1 MSINR
6 VRIIIAGI
14 IAAIVILFAF
24 SKSLV
29 FLFTDWLWFKEVGY
43 ASVFTKILGMQ
54 VTLGIIAGAAFF
66 IFLYINL
73 LIAKKLAPPF
83 TYWRGSPDDPLYNIM
98 KFFKSPIFMQ
108 FFNLITFAVALV
120 FAFFVG
126 LSASTNWDVV
136 LKYLNQVPFGIKDP
150 VFGLDVA
157 FHMFSIPF
165 YGAVL
170 NIGFLAVV
178 LTIVL
183 ASLVHWINGNISFRP
198 GARTFAPHAKA
209 HLSVLFGMFFILL
222 GLTFKLYSY
231 NLLLSNVGVVF
242 GASYTDIHAK
252 LPALTVLFFASLVV
266 AALFLVNIYF
276 KGWRLPAAGITFIVA
291 VAILAYG
298 IYPSIVQSYVV
309 APNEIEKETP
319 YIKKAIKFTNH
330 AYNLDKIKEKP
341 FPAKQ
346 KLDSAALNRNKRTI
360 DNIRLW
366 DWQPLDKTYNQIQ
379 SIRLYY
385 DFSDVDIDRYP
396 IDGSYRQV
404 AISARELNTNN
415 LPDNAKTWLNQHL
428 VYTHGYGI
436 VANKVNEFT
445 TEGLP
450 KLIVKD
456 IPPKSEVASLKV
468 TRPEIYF
475 GEKTNNYVVVDTKT
489 HEFDY
494 PMGNENSYTKYK
506 GKDGVPLGSLFTKVA
521 FAWRFDSLQLL
532 LSGSLTKNSR
542 VLFYR
547 NIVDRASTIAPF
559 LEYDSDPYI
568 VVDNGRLY
576 WIIDAYTTDS
586 RYPYSQP
593 FNNETG
599 QNYIRNSVKVVIDA
613 YNGNTNFYVFDKGD
627 PIIQTYEKA
636 FPGMFK
642 DSSELPP
649 GLRKHI
655 RYPED
660 LFKIQ
665 SKMFATFHMTDPQVF
680 YNKEDLWTISSEKVG
695 DQKSEID
702 PYYTIMKLP
711 GESSEAYIM
720 ITPFTPNKKNNMIAW
735 MAVKCD
741 PQDYG
746 QMLVYT
752 FPKQKLIY
760 GPMQIEARID
770 QTPDISQELTLWNQ
784 QGSHVI
790 RGNLFVIPIEDS
802 ILYVQPLYLQAE
814 QTELPELKR
823 VIVSYG
829 SKVVMRDNLSS
840 ALDSIFGEGGGQV
853 ATASSGKTG
862 AAEATGNTPSSIKNL
877 IDQAQQA
884 FDNAQAKQQQGDW
897 TGYGEELKKL
907 QQALADLKN
916 QASK

>member
-1 MSINR
+1 MSVNR
-6 VRIIIAGI
+6 IRIIIAGI
-14 IAAIVILFAF
+14 IAVIVILFAF

-29 FLFTDWLWFKEVGY
+29 FLFADWLWFKEVGY
-43 ASVFTKILGMQ
+43 ASVFTKILGVQ

-73 LIAKKLAPPF
+73 LIAKKLAPTF
-83 TYWRGSPDDPLYNIM
+83 TYWRGAPDDPFYNII
-98 KFFKSPIFMQ
+98 KFLKSPTLKK
-108 FFNLITFAVALV
+108 FFNLIMLAVAAV
-120 FAFFVG
+120 FAFLVG

-136 LKYLNQVPFGIKDP
+136 LRYLNQVPFGIKDP
-150 VFGLDVA
+150 VFGLDIA

-170 NIGFLAVV
+170 NIGFLAIV
-178 LTIVL
+178 LTTIL
-183 ASLVHWINGNISFRP
+183 TLLVHWINGNISLRP

-209 HLSVLFGMFFILL
+209 HLSVLLGVFFILL
-222 GLTFKLYSY
+222 GVSFRLHTY
-231 NLLLSNVGVVF
+231 NLLLSNIGVIF
-242 GASYTDIHAK
+242 GASYSDIHAK
-252 LPALTVLFFASLVV
+252 LPALTVLFFSSLVTAV
-266 AALFLVNIYF
+266 LFLVNIHF
-276 KGWRLPAAGITFIVA
+276 KGWRLPAVGIIFIIS

-309 APNEIEKETP
+309 TPNEIEKETP
-319 YIKKAIKFTNH
+319 YIKEAVKFTNH
-330 AYNLDKIKEKP
+330 AYNLDKIKEKV
-341 FPAKQ
+341 FPAEQ
-346 KLDSAALNRNKRTI
+346 DLDKSALSRNKRTI

-366 DWQPLDKTYNQIQ
+366 DWGPLGKTYKQIQ

-385 DFSDVDIDRYP
+385 DFADVDIDRYP
-396 IDGSYRQV
+396 IDGNYRQI
-404 AISARELNTNN
+404 AISARELNTEN

-428 VYTHGYGI
+428 VYTHGYGV

-445 TEGLP
+445 DEGLP
-450 KLIVKD
+450 KLVVKD
-456 IPPKSEVASLKV
+456 IPPKSEAPSLKV
-468 TRPEIYF
+468 TQPEIYF
-475 GEKTNNYVVVDTKT
+475 GEKTDDYIVVNTKT

-494 PMGNENSYTKYK
+494 PMGNENSYAKYR
-506 GKDGVPLGSLFTKVA
+506 GKDGVSLGSLLTKTA

-532 LSGSLTKNSR
+532 LSDSLTKNSR

-547 NIVDRASTIAPF
+547 NIIERASTIAPF
-559 LEYDSDPYI
+559 LKYDGDPYI

-593 FNNETG
+593 FDNETG
-599 QNYIRNSVKVVIDA
+599 QNYIRNSVKVVVDA
-613 YNGNTNFYVFDKGD
+613 YNGNTAFYVFDKSD
-627 PIIQTYEKA
+627 PIIQTYKKA
-636 FPGMFK
+636 FPEIFK
-642 DSSELPP
+642 DSSEIPA
-649 GLRKHI
+649 GLLEHI

-660 LFKIQ
+660 LFRIQ
-665 SKMFATFHMTDPQVF
+665 SRMFATFHMTDPQVF
-680 YNKEDLWTISSEKVG
+680 YNKEDLWTVSSEKVEG
-695 DQKSEID
+695 QESEIE
-702 PYYTIMKLP
+702 PYYMITKLP
-711 GESSEAYIM
+711 GESSEAYMM

-746 QMLVYT
+746 QMLVYK
-752 FPKQKLIY
+752 FPKQRLIY
-760 GPMQIEARID
+760 GPMQIEARIN

-790 RGNLFVIPIEDS
+790 RGNLFVIPIEDA

-829 SKVVMRDNLSS
+829 SKVIMGDDLGS

-853 ATASSGKTG
+853 VARPTGKTTTAEG
-862 AAEATGNTPSSIKNL
+862 APASVKDL
-877 IDQAQQA
+877 ISQAQQA
-884 FDNAQAKQQQGDW
+884 FDNAQAKQRQGDW
-897 TGYGEELKKL
+897 AGYGEELKKL
-907 QQALADLKN
+907 QQALADLKEK
-916 QASK
+916 AEK